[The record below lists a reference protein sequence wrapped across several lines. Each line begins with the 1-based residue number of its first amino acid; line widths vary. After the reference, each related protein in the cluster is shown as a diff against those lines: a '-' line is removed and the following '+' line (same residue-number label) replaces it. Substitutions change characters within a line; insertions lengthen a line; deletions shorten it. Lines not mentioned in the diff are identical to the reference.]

1 MAFNSNFLPFEIIAM
16 ILSFLGDNI
25 NEIAANMIFDDIT
38 SHQGSTNTGPLTAML
53 INYLIEK
60 YPTKNWF
67 FFMNSHNNSFSYDD
81 FFNFK
86 ILHINPNGTIDAFY
100 HIENP
105 IKNFGSHM
113 RMRTSDGVIHD
124 FDCDQVQCIEPDY
137 TKLNYT
143 SHFIQESVH
152 VPWDYDNSYVMHYIK
167 YTKLSFYWVINT
179 MHQLMDTYE
188 LYDEYNEF
196 AIDYEL
202 DLTEYAP
209 DDFSVYDK
217 SKKQLCVY

>member
-1 MAFNSNFLPFEIIAM
+1 
-16 ILSFLGDNI
+16 
-25 NEIAANMIFDDIT
+25 
-38 SHQGSTNTGPLTAML
+38 
-53 INYLIEK
+53 
-60 YPTKNWF
+60 
-67 FFMNSHNNSFSYDD
+67 MNSHNNSFSYDD

-86 ILHINPNGTIDAFY
+86 ILHITSDSTIEAFY
-100 HIENP
+100 HIENS

-124 FDCDQVQCIEPDY
+124 FDWDQVQRIEPDY
-137 TKLNYT
+137 TRLNYT

-152 VPWDYDNSYVMHYIK
+152 VPWDYDNSYAMYHIR
-167 YTKLSFYWVINT
+167 YTKLSFYWSIDT
-179 MHQLMDTYE
+179 MHQLIDTYE

-196 AIDYEL
+196 AIDYYL

-217 SKKQLCVY
+217 AISVNVI